1 MSIRPAFPPQ
11 SLLSSLHALPEGP
24 GCAAPARPCRVCAA
38 GSPPSPVI
46 PAGIGSSPNLRTLN
60 LSWSRDNLDQVLD
73 AAANQDLSHL
83 EFLNSL
89 LKAEMTAR
97 EEKAEQRRMKQADF
111 PFVKTVDEFDFGFQ
125 RSITK
130 SSVLRCKHFWS
141 RQGNANAF
149 QIRRPRPDGHFPFP
163 RRCASCRFFP
173 ICSWTAP
180 TG

>member
-1 MSIRPAFPPQ
+1 
-11 SLLSSLHALPEGP
+11 
-24 GCAAPARPCRVCAA
+24 
-38 GSPPSPVI
+38 
-46 PAGIGSSPNLRTLN
+46 LRTLN

-97 EEKAEQRRMKQADF
+97 EGKAEQRRMKQADF

-130 SSVLRCKHFWS
+130 K
-141 RQGNANAF
+141 
-149 QIRRPRPDGHFPFP
+149 QINRLLDMNWVEKAYNLVFLGPPGVGK
-163 RRCASCRFFP
+163 
-173 ICSWTAP
+173 
-180 TG
+180 TGESYRLKNRNTILKA